1 MKIFI
6 LNPEDSFISIR
17 SFHVQYSLMKPILST
32 TAHTINE
39 ILIL

>member
-32 TAHTINE
+32 HHTQ
-39 ILIL
+39 LMKF